1 MLRERPLH
9 FLLALGVGLI
19 PGVASAGSIPADVT
33 PLFEASCLQ
42 CHGEKTQ
49 TPLNLTTLGSDL
61 TDRATFSTWERI
73 FERVDSGEMPPDT
86 ARRPDE
92 AVLGPAMAALKTALV
107 EANLAERAGQ
117 RTPLRRLT
125 RLEYEY
131 TIEDL
136 LHVDGA
142 VGRRLS
148 QTLPEEADTGGF
160 DIVAE
165 NQGISPLHIRKY
177 LEAADRALDHALKTG
192 PRPET
197 QNRTI
202 NYSKSTYL
210 DLIANGEFLGA
221 GIVKMLDD
229 AAVMFFDTG
238 STYTFHSMT
247 EGFGVAYPGRYRAT
261 FDAYP
266 YQAKSPV
273 TMTIF
278 QGDKPGAAASLN
290 DLIGSFDLV
299 NGEGRVVELTPYLWA
314 GDLIAPSVADLRVP
328 PDDYTGYFTPE
339 NNVKEYK
346 GEGIAVRSLT
356 IEGPLFDGWPP
367 RSTQELLVGIAFDDE
382 GQPVL
387 TKEPLEHVA
396 EVVANFAPRAFR
408 RPLDDGEL
416 EAYASLAKPLLA
428 DGQPFVDAVR
438 IPLGAILSAPPF
450 IYHVAEPGE
459 LDDYGLA
466 TRLSYFLWRS
476 TPDEE
481 LLELASAGR
490 LSDPQVLAHQVD
502 RLLDD
507 PRSERFIDDFAGQA
521 FRLYEL
527 LQTTPDKIL
536 YPEFDGRLGQ
546 AMGKETRLF
555 LAELV
560 EEDLGIG
567 NLIDSDFTFLNRRLA
582 EHYGIEGVEGQE
594 MRKVVLAEDS
604 PRGGLLTQ
612 ASIHKITANGTTTS
626 PVPRGNFVLDNLL
639 GQPAP
644 PPPAGVE
651 GLEPDTRGA
660 TTIREQ
666 LDKHRS
672 DPTCNSCHRR
682 IDPPGFALE
691 SFDPIGGFRTTYRVL
706 AAEQVA
712 PNGFKYRT
720 YELGPDVDIT
730 GVTPQGQ

>member
-1 MLRERPLH
+1 M
-9 FLLALGVGLI
+9 
-19 PGVASAGSIPADVT
+19 
-33 PLFEASCLQ
+33 
-42 CHGEKTQ
+42 
-49 TPLNLTTLGSDL
+49 
-61 TDRATFSTWERI
+61 
-73 FERVDSGEMPPDT
+73 
-86 ARRPDE
+86 
-92 AVLGPAMAALKTALV
+92 
-107 EANLAERAGQ
+107 
-117 RTPLRRLT
+117 
-125 RLEYEY
+125 
-131 TIEDL
+131 
-136 LHVDGA
+136 
-142 VGRRLS
+142 
-148 QTLPEEADTGGF
+148 
-160 DIVAE
+160 AE

-192 PRPET
+192 APPEKQARKIDYAT
-197 QNRTI
+197 SQYAKNLAMGG
-202 NYSKSTYL
+202 YL
-210 DLIANGEFLGA
+210 GG
-221 GIVKMLDD
+221 GILKVIDD
-229 AAVMFFDTG
+229 AAVMFFDAG
-238 STYTFHSMT
+238 ATYTFHSLT
-247 EGFGVAYPGRYRAT
+247 ENVHVTSPGRYRAT
-261 FDAYP
+261 LDVYP
-266 YQAKSPV
+266 FQATSTV
-273 TMTIF
+273 NLTIF
-278 QGDKPGAAASLN
+278 QGDKPGSAASLN

-299 NGEGRVVELTPYLWA
+299 DAKGRVVEVTPYMWP
-314 GDLIAPSVADLRVP
+314 GDLIAPSIADNKE
-328 PDDYTGYFTPE
+328 TGGGIGFYVLPE
-339 NNVKEYK
+339 NMVTDYE
-346 GEGIAVRSLT
+346 GEGIAVRTMT
-356 IEGPLFDGWPP
+356 IEGPLFDDWPP
-367 RSTQELLVGIAFDDE
+367 RSTQELLAGVAFDAE

-387 TKEPLEHVA
+387 TKDPYEHVV
-396 EVVANFAPRAFR
+396 EVVESFAPRAFR
-408 RPLDDGEL
+408 RPLEDGEL
-416 EAYASLAKPLLA
+416 EAYASLAKPFLA
-428 DGQPFVDAVR
+428 DGQPFIEAVR
-438 IPLGAILSAPPF
+438 IPLRAILSAPAF
-450 IYHVAEPGE
+450 VYHVGEPGE
-459 LDDYGLA
+459 LDDFGLA

-476 TPDEE
+476 MPDEE

-490 LSDPQVLAHQVD
+490 LSDPAALAHQVD

-507 PRSERFIDDFAGQA
+507 PRSERFVSDFAGQA

-527 LQTTPDKIL
+527 LLTTPDGSL

-730 GVTPQGQ
+730 GVTPQGQFFTGIDEYKRLLLQNELDQVARNVVSKLLAFATGAEVDFADRDEVERILTKLADGGYPIRTMIREVVTSGIFRSL